1 MQRIE
6 TYQRPAF
13 LNDHPPVLAHML
25 LVGGEEETTFPGGTV
40 LGRNAEG
47 KLEAWTKESA
57 SVAGILA
64 GDVTVPASGEA
75 LADVYIHASVVME
88 ELIFADGVS
97 AEDKKTAIAALR
109 AVGVYA

>member
-6 TYQRPAF
+6 SYQRPAF

-25 LVGGEEETTFPGGTV
+25 LTGGEEESTFLAGTV
-40 LGRNAEG
+40 LGRSAE
-47 KLEAWTKESA
+47 LAAWTKESA

-75 LADVYIHASVVME
+75 LADVYIHASVVAE

-97 AEDKKTAIAALR
+97 AEDQKTAIAALR

>member
-6 TYQRPAF
+6 MYQRPAF
-13 LNDHPPVLAHML
+13 LNDHPPVLTRMIL
-25 LVGGEEETTFPGGTV
+25 SGGEEETTFPGGTV
-40 LGRNAEG
+40 LGRNVEG
-47 KLEAWTKESA
+47 TLGAWTKESA
-57 SVAGILA
+57 SVAGVLA
-64 GDVTVPASGEA
+64 GDVTVPASGEV